1 MKKVILSIFIFVF
14 CLSFS
19 VLAQDA
25 VNAQAKILA
34 DLEPMVAD
42 TLAGYNA
49 ENYEEYFMHFAKS
62 MKAIATPQV
71 FKNMVMN
78 MWKKKVGEF
87 KSRVLVEKKCS
98 FNDDFPLLVFEGTFK
113 NSKMM
118 ISVNFMKEDGK
129 YKIMQFR
136 IDPEKK

>member
-1 MKKVILSIFIFVF
+1 M

-19 VLAQDA
+19 VHAQDT
-25 VNAQAKILA
+25 VNLQTKLLVA
-34 DLEPMVAD
+34 LEPMVD
-42 TLAGYNA
+42 ETLAGYNA
-49 ENYEEYFMHFAKS
+49 GKSEDYFKHFAVS

-78 MWKKKVGEF
+78 MWKKKIGEF
-87 KSRVLVEKKCS
+87 KSRELAEKKCS
-98 FNDDFPLLVFEGTFK
+98 FNDGFPLLVYVGVFK